1 MIPAVALPPIKF
13 RPVPRLL
20 DHIGLAMYSNFNKA
34 IAELVVNGYD
44 ADATQV
50 AVEISANEIVI
61 RDNGTGMSEDD
72 IRNSYMMLGS
82 ETKRQTYSTV
92 QPITDWKQGY
102 RKACRTW
109 NCSSN
114 LGDDYKRRAV
124 LLLRD

>member
-1 MIPAVALPPIKF
+1 MPPAATLPPIKF

-44 ADATQV
+44 ADATEV
-50 AVEISANEIVI
+50 AVEITAHQIVI

-82 ETKRQTYSTV
+82 DQKRNVKRTPRFNRHRSETKV
-92 QPITDWKQGY
+92 
-102 RKACRTW
+102 
-109 NCSSN
+109 
-114 LGDDYKRRAV
+114 
-124 LLLRD
+124 